1 MFGYTV
7 TDEFGATSTA
17 NLTITITGTNDTPVA
32 NGDSNATDAVVESGV
47 NPANTPLAGDATAA
61 GNVLTNDTDVD
72 TGHVLTVAAVA
83 GVAANVGTAVIGIY
97 GSVTI
102 ASDGSY
108 SYTLNNSDPDTQ
120 ALAQGAPATD
130 VFSYTVT
137 DQFGAT
143 STANLTINI
152 AGTNDAPVISTAGIQ
167 KTAGPGGQATFSG
180 ISVSDIDAT
189 AGEIFTVSAS
199 AASGHSVAG
208 SGPGTLSAITTTLN
222 AGIVYGSGTTPPT
235 DMITLSVTDA
245 HGGSDK
251 VNFIFQSASPPP
263 TAPVTLAS
271 TSEKDVLF
279 GTGNP
284 DQFVFTS
291 NSNRDTIV
299 DFTAGTDHIDLSA
312 LSSIVN
318 STTLNNFFATSRH
331 VVRRRHPDRAGRQR
345 HHYASQCP
353 PLLSACHRLH
363 RSRVANAILPALA
376 SSAPGYE
383 LDPMM
388 PGHRPLRDPAD
399 RWQTAGRFAPL
410 NDR

>member
-1 MFGYTV
+1 M
-7 TDEFGATSTA
+7 
-17 NLTITITGTNDTPVA
+17 
-32 NGDSNATDAVVESGV
+32 
-47 NPANTPLAGDATAA
+47 
-61 GNVLTNDTDVD
+61 
-72 TGHVLTVAAVA
+72 
-83 GVAANVGTAVIGIY
+83 
-97 GSVTI
+97 
-102 ASDGSY
+102 
-108 SYTLNNSDPDTQ
+108 
-120 ALAQGAPATD
+120 
-130 VFSYTVT
+130 
-137 DQFGAT
+137 
-143 STANLTINI
+143 
-152 AGTNDAPVISTAGIQ
+152 
-167 KTAGPGGQATFSG
+167 
-180 ISVSDIDAT
+180 SDIDAT

-284 DQFVFTS
+284 DQFVFAS

-318 STTLNNFFATSRH
+318 STTLNNFFATH
-331 VVRRRHPDRAGRQR
+331 VTSSGGDILIALDGNDTITLRNV
-345 HHYASQCP
+345 
-353 PLLSACHRLH
+353 PLSSLH
-363 RSRVANAILPALA
+363 ATDFIVHA
-376 SSAPGYE
+376 
-383 LDPMM
+383 
-388 PGHRPLRDPAD
+388 
-399 RWQTAGRFAPL
+399 
-410 NDR
+410 